1 MPMSRLPRP
10 KYKWGQ
16 NLTPKNREFAK
27 EMASER
33 AKTASEGVREQTSI
47 LKNDDPWP
55 IYKYKNGSRRTG
67 KINTIFIVANG
78 CFLYETHSHI
88 NFRYANEKTWSTTA
102 LASGWY
108 SSPDNLVPSTQLS
121 RRQIHS

>member
-27 EMASER
+27 EIATDRARINTQLSE
-33 AKTASEGVREQTSI
+33 EQTSI
-47 LKNDDPWP
+47 LKNDNPWP

-67 KINTIFIVANG
+67 LTLAKNIF
-78 CFLYETHSHI
+78 T
-88 NFRYANEKTWSTTA
+88 TWLKS
-102 LASGWY
+102 
-108 SSPDNLVPSTQLS
+108 D
-121 RRQIHS
+121 R